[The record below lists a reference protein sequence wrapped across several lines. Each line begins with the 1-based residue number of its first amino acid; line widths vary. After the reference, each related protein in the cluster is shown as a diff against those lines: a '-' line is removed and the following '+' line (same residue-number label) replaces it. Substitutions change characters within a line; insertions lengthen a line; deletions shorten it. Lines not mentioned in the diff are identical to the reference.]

1 MYFSVWDGVSSPGFV
16 GISDDLWFSPR
27 LCIFGLTLAL
37 DIQPFPGQNWRQ
49 ACMACS
55 ATFAFPI
62 TTRLPDLC
70 HSDAISST
78 GECDIRL
85 LVEVTAYLRSTRR
98 LTRELTA
105 FIVHSSC
112 LCVGMDRVTSRLKLA
127 FRLLFSDRNLVVR
140 ILITAQYSFQPPET
154 EYPSLD
160 TVQALIKAGSFP
172 CAERYNHI
180 CPVCGCKADKLCS
193 RCKRIKYCSKHHQL
207 MHWKSYHKIDC
218 SSEAPEA
225 QQEPRFDGNDFLLP
239 EFRVCSEP
247 ADEPAAVVQDSEDSE
262 SDVSSDQGDEEFKE
276 LESVAKRETK
286 AEARFRKF
294 KDLMS
299 SEPDQVIRLERGG
312 TPFWLSETPP
322 DIPNCEA
329 CGAKR
334 VFEFQVT
341 PQILNYLKLDRLGEA
356 CPDFGSLYVFT
367 CSESCP
373 LPRIQLVS
381 AEEVCE
387 SASTS
392 VTVEYQSEV
401 VVCQMCNLLHDL
413 SPSPRY
419 DQTSFPTGA
428 PINWQ
433 TNSRRRR
440 CGLC

>member
-1 MYFSVWDGVSSPGFV
+1 MAFQALASLIFQMTPGLALGFVSSASPWHLTSNLFPDKIGGRPAWLALQHLPSPSQIACPICASPMPFLLQV
-16 GISDDLWFSPR
+16 YSTIDERTDCFHRSLFLFMCRSGPCHKQTGISV
-27 LCIFGLTLAL
+27 
-37 DIQPFPGQNWRQ
+37 PFAVFRSQLGRQN
-49 ACMACS
+49 
-55 ATFAFPI
+55 P
-62 TTRLPDLC
+62 
-70 HSDAISST
+70 
-78 GECDIRL
+78 
-85 LVEVTAYLRSTRR
+85 Y
-98 LTRELTA
+98 
-105 FIVHSSC
+105 
-112 LCVGMDRVTSRLKLA
+112 
-127 FRLLFSDRNLVVR
+127 
-140 ILITAQYSFQPPET
+140 YSFQPPET

-172 CAERYNHI
+172 CAERYNYI
-180 CPVCGCKADKLCS
+180 CPICGCKADKLCS
-193 RCKRIKYCSKHHQL
+193 RCKRVKYCSKHHQM
-207 MHWKSYHKIDC
+207 MHWKSYHKVDC
-218 SSEAPEA
+218 SSETSEA
-225 QQEPRFDGNDFLLP
+225 KQEPRFDGNDFLLP

-247 ADEPAAVVQDSEDSE
+247 ADEPAAVEQDSEDSE
-262 SDVSSDQGDEEFKE
+262 SDVLSDQVDEEFKE

-322 DIPNCEA
+322 DIPNCEV

-356 CPDFGSLYVFT
+356 SPDFGSLYVFT

-401 VVCQMCNLLHDL
+401 VVCQMV
-413 SPSPRY
+413 P
-419 DQTSFPTGA
+419 
-428 PINWQ
+428 
-433 TNSRRRR
+433 
-440 CGLC
+440 

>member
-1 MYFSVWDGVSSPGFV
+1 MTSGLALGFVSSASPWQLTSNLFPDKIGGRPSWLALQHLPSPSQLACPICASPMPFLLQV
-16 GISDDLWFSPR
+16 YSTIDERTDCFHRSLFLFMCRNGPCHKQTGISV
-27 LCIFGLTLAL
+27 
-37 DIQPFPGQNWRQ
+37 PFAVFRSQLGRQN
-49 ACMACS
+49 
-55 ATFAFPI
+55 P
-62 TTRLPDLC
+62 
-70 HSDAISST
+70 
-78 GECDIRL
+78 
-85 LVEVTAYLRSTRR
+85 Y
-98 LTRELTA
+98 
-105 FIVHSSC
+105 
-112 LCVGMDRVTSRLKLA
+112 
-127 FRLLFSDRNLVVR
+127 
-140 ILITAQYSFQPPET
+140 YSFQPPET

-172 CAERYNHI
+172 CAERYNYI
-180 CPVCGCKADKLCS
+180 CPICGCKADKLCS
-193 RCKRIKYCSKHHQL
+193 RCKRIKYCSKHHQM

-225 QQEPRFDGNDFLLP
+225 KREPRFDANDFLLP

-247 ADEPAAVVQDSEDSE
+247 ADESAAVEQDSEDSE
-262 SDVSSDQGDEEFKE
+262 SDVLSDQGDEEFKE

-356 CPDFGSLYVFT
+356 SPDFGSLYVFT

-373 LPRIQLVS
+373 LPRIQLAS

-401 VVCQMCNLLHDL
+401 VVCQMAHDL
-413 SPSPRY
+413 SLLLPRAIAI
-419 DQTSFPTGA
+419 DSQQVFLLAHRSVNELIQGVDDVGCVR
-428 PINWQ
+428 IN
-433 TNSRRRR
+433 TPEFFDKKR
-440 CGLC
+440 